1 MLYVEVTI
9 DKKKQLPAGAA
20 SALAIELNK
29 RLQRKYPDAEATVRM
44 ASMDGLSVR
53 QWHHCRQRSD
63 RRDIAG
69 NVGKCG
75 RLVSAMT

>member
-53 QWHHCRQRSD
+53 NGTTAD
-63 RRDIAG
+63 REVIEEI
-69 NVGKCG
+69 
-75 RLVSAMT
+75 LQETWESADDWFQP